1 MLILFSQIQYP
12 FYNSTNMVGGVY
24 KGVSFIL
31 LIRDNCDGSE
41 LQVAQNSFVW
51 AGDTKLVE
59 LYLYRQWGTT
69 VQKKCLR
76 TQSYGPSA
84 GIECRKCA
92 VRHVCKTPT
101 WSISSQLS
109 TSPFCASTSPALMLL
124 SSAASW
130 QPAALRIPWQPFQ
143 HHESP
148 GTADC
153 IGLCCMT
160 AAWQKAATVLQ
171 FAKSVI
177 QTFHLSLG
185 ESGAFL
191 FF

>member
-1 MLILFSQIQYP
+1 MLSTDPEYLCCVTVCCVVALLGGILICFMDLQLAAEMLILFSQIQYP

-31 LIRDNCDGSE
+31 LSRDNCDGSE

-84 GIECRKCA
+84 GVECRKCA

-101 WSISSQLS
+101 WSISS
-109 TSPFCASTSPALMLL
+109 
-124 SSAASW
+124 
-130 QPAALRIPWQPFQ
+130 
-143 HHESP
+143 
-148 GTADC
+148 
-153 IGLCCMT
+153 
-160 AAWQKAATVLQ
+160 
-171 FAKSVI
+171 
-177 QTFHLSLG
+177 
-185 ESGAFL
+185 
-191 FF
+191 